1 MHVFF
6 AAAVFLSG
14 VGAKTVS
21 HRCCH
26 CSYFHDGKIKA
37 VSMALSVLVVI
48 EMLNALN
55 ALSEDGSLV
64 HMPPW
69 CNPWLLVAIVA
80 SLGLHCVIMYFPMLA
95 TLFEITALDY
105 KVCAVHVCVCVGDRA
120 LSVFLSGCSCA
131 LTYCHMS
138 RRRCQDWVIVVLF
151 SLPVI
156 FIDEFLKLIGRINA
170 TAELNRR
177 LKEQKSH

>member
-1 MHVFF
+1 M
-6 AAAVFLSG
+6 
-14 VGAKTVS
+14 S

-120 LSVFLSGCSCA
+120 QAFCFFVWMLLCAHLLSHVASPLPG
-131 LTYCHMS
+131 LGH
-138 RRRCQDWVIVVLF
+138 RGPVLAPRH
-151 SLPVI
+151 L
-156 FIDEFLKLIGRINA
+156 
-170 TAELNRR
+170 
-177 LKEQKSH
+177 H